1 MWNRYYQWGT
11 RKDEREVASGME
23 DKELK
28 KMLASGETET
38 LEFKENFDRET
49 IEAAG
54 AFANTKGGNIII
66 GISDI
71 NKVKGVQVG
80 RETLKNWAN
89 QISQSTE
96 PRVIPEIEVS
106 EIAGKSIVI
115 IWIKEFPIKPVSA
128 RGRYF
133 RRIGNSN
140 RVMTMQEIAQM
151 HFHSVGM
158 SWDKLPAR
166 DASIKDIDIEKVKRY
181 IKKANETGRRN
192 IDENEN
198 PLQVLEKLEL
208 MKEGKPTWAAILL
221 FHKHPQRFLSQGV
234 IHCGRFKEETIVID
248 DRMIEGTAIEQVEE
262 AMDFIRKNI
271 NVRFVMT
278 GEPAREQIWDYPL
291 DALREAVI
299 NAACH
304 RDYVISSNTEVRIY
318 DDKLIVWSPGGLPL
332 GISIED
338 LYKPHSSVLRNKGI
352 GEIFY
357 DMGWIEQ
364 WGSGIDKMRKAC
376 SKAGLPEPQLE
387 EYQGFRVIF
396 RKDIYTEEYLRKMGL
411 NERQIKAVMYVK
423 EKGKIAN
430 KEYQAEFLVSKP
442 TATRDLTELV
452 DKEIFEL
459 KGKGRRNVHYTL
471 SKPKMSQKITK

>member
-1 MWNRYYQWGT
+1 
-11 RKDEREVASGME
+11 
-23 DKELK
+23 
-28 KMLASGETET
+28 
-38 LEFKENFDRET
+38 
-49 IEAAG
+49 
-54 AFANTKGGNIII
+54 
-66 GISDI
+66 
-71 NKVKGVQVG
+71 
-80 RETLKNWAN
+80 
-89 QISQSTE
+89 
-96 PRVIPEIEVS
+96 
-106 EIAGKSIVI
+106 
-115 IWIKEFPIKPVSA
+115 
-128 RGRYF
+128 
-133 RRIGNSN
+133 
-140 RVMTMQEIAQM
+140 
-151 HFHSVGM
+151 
-158 SWDKLPAR
+158 
-166 DASIKDIDIEKVKRY
+166 
-181 IKKANETGRRN
+181 
-192 IDENEN
+192 
-198 PLQVLEKLEL
+198 LQVLEKLEL

-248 DRMIEGTAIEQVEE
+248 DRMIEGTAIEQVDE

-442 TATRDLTELV
+442 TDTRDLTELV

-459 KGKGRRNVHYTL
+459 KGKGRRDVHYTL
-471 SKPKMSQKITK
+471 SKPKMSQKIIK

>member
-1 MWNRYYQWGT
+1 
-11 RKDEREVASGME
+11 ME
-23 DKELK
+23 EKELK
-28 KMLASGETET
+28 KLLASGETEA

-96 PRVIPEIEVS
+96 PRVIPEIELG
-106 EIAGKSIVI
+106 EINKRRIAI
-115 IWIKEFPIKPVSA
+115 IKIKEFPIKPVSVK
-128 RGRYF
+128 GRYF

-140 RVMTMQEIAQM
+140 RIMNMQEIAQM

-166 DASIKDIDIEKVKRY
+166 DASIKDIDLEKVKRY
-181 IKKANETGRRN
+181 IRKANETGRRK
-192 IDENEN
+192 IQEDEN
-198 PLQVLEKLEL
+198 PIQILEKLEL
-208 MKEGKPTWAAILL
+208 IKEEKPTWAAILL
-221 FHKHPQRFLSQGV
+221 FHKHPQRLLSQGV
-234 IHCGRFKEETIVID
+234 IHCGRFKEETMVID
-248 DRMIEGTAIEQVEE
+248 DRMIEGTIVEQVDE
-262 AMDFIRKNI
+262 AIDFIHKNI
-271 NVRFVMT
+271 NVKFVMT
-278 GEPAREQIWDYPL
+278 GKPAREQIWDYPL

-376 SKAGLPEPQLE
+376 MKAGLPEPQFE

-396 RKDIYTEEYLRKMGL
+396 RKDIYTEEYLSKVGL

-430 KEYQAEFLVSKP
+430 KEYQELTGVSRI
-442 TATRDLTELV
+442 TASRELQDIV
-452 DKEIFEL
+452 EKKIL
-459 KGKGRRNVHYTL
+459 QMIGKVGKG
-471 SKPKMSQKITK
+471 TKYILKVSIAS

>member
-1 MWNRYYQWGT
+1 VGID
-11 RKDEREVASGME
+11 KIIME
-23 DKELK
+23 EKELK
-28 KMLASGETET
+28 KLLASGETEA

-96 PRVIPEIEVS
+96 PRVIPEIELG
-106 EIAGKSIVI
+106 EINKRRIAI
-115 IWIKEFPIKPVSA
+115 IKIKEFPIKPVSVK
-128 RGRYF
+128 GRYF

-140 RVMTMQEIAQM
+140 RIMNMQEIAQM

-166 DASIKDIDIEKVKRY
+166 DASIKDIDLEKVKRY
-181 IKKANETGRRN
+181 IRKANETGRRK
-192 IDENEN
+192 IQEDEN
-198 PLQVLEKLEL
+198 PIQILEKLEL
-208 MKEGKPTWAAILL
+208 IKEEKPTWAAILL
-221 FHKHPQRFLSQGV
+221 FHKHPQRLLSQGV
-234 IHCGRFKEETIVID
+234 IHCGRFKEETMVID
-248 DRMIEGTAIEQVEE
+248 DRMIEGTIVEQVDE
-262 AMDFIRKNI
+262 AIDFIHKNI
-271 NVRFVMT
+271 NVKFVMT
-278 GEPAREQIWDYPL
+278 GKPAREQIWDYPL

-376 SKAGLPEPQLE
+376 MKAGLPEPQFE

-396 RKDIYTEEYLRKMGL
+396 RKDIYTEEYLSKVGL

-430 KEYQAEFLVSKP
+430 KEYQELTGVSRI
-442 TATRDLTELV
+442 TASRELQDIV
-452 DKEIFEL
+452 EKKIL
-459 KGKGRRNVHYTL
+459 QMIGKVGKG
-471 SKPKMSQKITK
+471 TKYILKVSIAS